1 MREPRQY
8 LETDMLKTEIF
19 AMNSKYSKIVSSK
32 VVKVLLQSTFSV
44 RLQRL
49 SMPEI
54 CFVGIEGHRKVSR
67 EKAKIQILTSPVLQF
82 CNTLILIL
90 ILIIII
96 HNIKIFWSVK
106 YSMTRKIIAT
116 FSSCVLLF
124 WFYSCSFWRHYT
136 FASHKENAWDLAW
149 DSTAFFMWILRNF
162 SEHLFYRTLVS
173 QFIRFEEIFRH
184 RTQIPKRFF
193 YK

>member
-67 EKAKIQILTSPVLQF
+67 EKAKIQILTSPVMQF
-82 CNTLILIL
+82 SNTF

-96 HNIKIFWSVK
+96 HNIKIFQSVK
-106 YSMTRKIIAT
+106 YSMTRKIIST
-116 FSSCVLLF
+116 FSSCVRLFFCFDFIRVVSEDTTRLLLTRKMHGT
-124 WFYSCSFWRHYT
+124 WHGT
-136 FASHKENAWDLAW
+136 L
-149 DSTAFFMWILRNF
+149 TAFFM
-162 SEHLFYRTLVS
+162 
-173 QFIRFEEIFRH
+173 
-184 RTQIPKRFF
+184 
-193 YK
+193 

>member
-1 MREPRQY
+1 MSKMREPRQY

-67 EKAKIQILTSPVLQF
+67 EKAKIQILTSPVMQIS
-82 CNTLILIL
+82 NTF

-96 HNIKIFWSVK
+96 HNIKIF
-106 YSMTRKIIAT
+106 
-116 FSSCVLLF
+116 
-124 WFYSCSFWRHYT
+124 
-136 FASHKENAWDLAW
+136 
-149 DSTAFFMWILRNF
+149 
-162 SEHLFYRTLVS
+162 
-173 QFIRFEEIFRH
+173 
-184 RTQIPKRFF
+184 
-193 YK
+193 

>member
-1 MREPRQY
+1 MRGNKCSMSKMREPRQY

-54 CFVGIEGHRKVSR
+54 CFVGIEGHRKVSSQ
-67 EKAKIQILTSPVLQF
+67 KAKIQILTSPVLQF

-124 WFYSCSFWRHYT
+124 
-136 FASHKENAWDLAW
+136 
-149 DSTAFFMWILRNF
+149 
-162 SEHLFYRTLVS
+162 
-173 QFIRFEEIFRH
+173 
-184 RTQIPKRFF
+184 
-193 YK
+193 